1 MQNIRRFIF
10 IWACLFG
17 IGMMFAQNTFKF
29 ENPNSKEK
37 VKVQADTILY
47 KYQYEQILQELFSLR
62 EENDTIQRYAR
73 SLEDR
78 IYHLE
83 AEDFDKFLNL
93 QDTTIFGSKFQVLS
107 LDLIPKRSVDF
118 YILIQDIHNLNE
130 LLTAIENM
138 NLSQLHI
145 VGNQL
150 QEAKQKIDEINSFAE
165 IEKRKITDYLSEEQ
179 KQFFEI

>member
-118 YILIQDIHNLNE
+118 
-130 LLTAIENM
+130 T
-138 NLSQLHI
+138 S
-145 VGNQL
+145 
-150 QEAKQKIDEINSFAE
+150 
-165 IEKRKITDYLSEEQ
+165 
-179 KQFFEI
+179 